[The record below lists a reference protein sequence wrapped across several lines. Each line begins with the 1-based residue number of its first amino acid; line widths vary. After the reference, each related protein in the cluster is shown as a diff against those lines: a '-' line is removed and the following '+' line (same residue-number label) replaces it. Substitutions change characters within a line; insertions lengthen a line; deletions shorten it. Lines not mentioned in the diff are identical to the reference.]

1 MKPTVVALFFLC
13 LLGCIEACAISLNS
27 QKKYPY
33 VLLGNDYGMLS
44 ENDLGGFSWGF
55 KRHFF
60 NPKDTGGNYWQCFP
74 REAIEITLKDTGSS
88 ADDIAWSDNIADLK
102 IVVWVNQHLIHEYGM
117 RKRLS
122 ITDFE
127 RRFNKWREIMK
138 REKYVCLAGDFVNYE
153 HKNENGIDMDIYS
166 WLFEKIKTKKGCDSY
181 LYSCHPTYEAYLR
194 EKSKEASYKFR
205 GISNGKRK
213 KDHD

>member
-33 VLLGNDYGMLS
+33 VLLGNDYGILS

-88 ADDIAWSDNIADLK
+88 ADDIAWSDNIADLN
-102 IVVWVNQHLIHEYGM
+102 IVVWVN
-117 RKRLS
+117 RKRP
-122 ITDFE
+122 
-127 RRFNKWREIMK
+127 
-138 REKYVCLAGDFVNYE
+138 V
-153 HKNENGIDMDIYS
+153 
-166 WLFEKIKTKKGCDSY
+166 KT
-181 LYSCHPTYEAYLR
+181 A
-194 EKSKEASYKFR
+194 
-205 GISNGKRK
+205 
-213 KDHD
+213 